1 MKRLVSIAVLICS
14 TLISVFAQNNP
25 YSIDDTCY
33 EYFKMADKLVA
44 DTNTDA
50 FEIANNALLKR
61 AQEVGDEKARTIFYV
76 EKLKRVIRFARIEE
90 DHQIG
95 NEMVEKQRRETQNVS
110 RETGFLQYFY
120 YAQTLTQT
128 YYINTRQE
136 IHAMALLREM
146 MDIASREQ
154 NEYGLW
160 QSNIYIAVLYQRQ
173 NDIINARKHTR
184 NAIEIYD
191 NSSDPTIRRQS
202 ITRQCCDLADFYHE
216 NPDSARFFIRKAEET
231 SLTHVDTL
239 RFRYY
244 KALFA
249 ALDKDTETY
258 SKHRDFCLSDQ
269 FMEDMVV
276 GSTNVLAYVDA
287 ILTKAPFEA
296 VVPLAQR
303 VTSRPSMLY
312 IRNLALAYNRE
323 DVAGEIGSIIIATL
337 YHDLSALN
345 DIKTEEMS
353 AIMHDSRLNI
363 QIERQRMQLLE
374 LWIAI
379 VVMTVALLALLIY
392 IAIKKNKN
400 KQ

>member
-1 MKRLVSIAVLICS
+1 MKRPVCIAVLICS

-33 EYFKMADKLVA
+33 EYYKMADKLVV

-95 NEMVEKQRRETQNVS
+95 NEMVEKQRRETQQVS

-120 YAQTLTQT
+120 YAQTLVQT

-146 MDIASREQ
+146 MDIAAREQ

-160 QSNIYIAVLYQRQ
+160 QSNIYVAILYQRQ

-184 NAIEIYD
+184 NAIDIYD

-216 NPDSARFFIRKAEET
+216 KPDSARFFIRKAEET
-231 SLTHVDTL
+231 SLTHSDTL

-269 FMEDMVV
+269 FMENMVA
-276 GSTNVLAYVDA
+276 GSTHVLAYVDA

-296 VVPLAQR
+296 VVPLAQQ
-303 VTSRPSMLY
+303 VNSRPSMLY
-312 IRNLALAYNRE
+312 SRNLALAYNRE
-323 DVAGEIGSIIIATL
+323 DVAGWMGSFIIATL
-337 YHDLSALN
+337 YRDISALN

-353 AIMHDSRLNI
+353 AMMHDSRLNL
-363 QIERQRMQLLE
+363 QIERQRTQILE

-379 VVMTVALLALLIY
+379 VVMAVALLALSIY
-392 IAIKKNKN
+392 IATKKNKN

>member
-14 TLISVFAQNNP
+14 TLLSAFAQNNP
-25 YSIDDTCY
+25 YAIDDTCY
-33 EYFKMADKLVA
+33 EYFKMAEKLIA
-44 DTNTDA
+44 DTDTDA
-50 FEIANNALLKR
+50 FDIANNALLKK
-61 AQEVGDEKARTIFYV
+61 AQEVGDEKARTLHYV
-76 EKLKRVIRFARIEE
+76 EKLKRTTRIARMQE
-90 DHQIG
+90 DRQLG
-95 NEMVEKQRRETQNVS
+95 NEMVEKQRRETQQIS

-128 YYINTRQE
+128 YYMNTRQE
-136 IHAMALLREM
+136 IHAMTLLREM
-146 MDIASREQ
+146 MDIASKEQ

-173 NDIINARKHTR
+173 NDIINARKHVR
-184 NAIEIYD
+184 NAIDIYD
-191 NSSDPTIRRQS
+191 KTTDPTIRRQS

-216 NPDSARFFIRKAEET
+216 IPDSARYYLRKAEET
-231 SLTHVDTL
+231 SLTHADTL

-249 ALDKDTETY
+249 ALDKDTESY

-269 FMEDMVV
+269 FLETQVP
-276 GSTNVLAYVDA
+276 GSSDVLAFADA
-287 ILTKAPFEA
+287 ILTNAPFNTAENIA
-296 VVPLAQR
+296 LRIGQR
-303 VTSRPSMLY
+303 HSLIY

-323 DVAGEIGSIIIATL
+323 DVAGWLGSFIIATL

-353 AIMHDSRLNI
+353 AMINNSRLNL

-374 LWIAI
+374 LWIAVSLLGI
-379 VVMTVALLALLIY
+379 ALLASLIY
-392 IAIKKNKN
+392 VFVRKNK
-400 KQ
+400 KQQ

>member
-1 MKRLVSIAVLICS
+1 MKRPVCIAVLICS

-33 EYFKMADKLVA
+33 EYYKMADKLVV

-50 FEIANNALLKR
+50 FEIANNALLQR
-61 AQEVGDEKARTIFYV
+61 AQEVGDEKARTLFYV

-95 NEMVEKQRRETQNVS
+95 NEMVEKQRRETQQVS

-120 YAQTLTQT
+120 YAQTIVQT

-146 MDIASREQ
+146 MDIAAREQ

-160 QSNIYIAVLYQRQ
+160 QSNIYVAILYQRQ

-184 NAIEIYD
+184 NAIDIYD

-202 ITRQCCDLADFYHE
+202 ITRQCCDLADFYHD

-231 SLTHVDTL
+231 SLTHADTL

-269 FMEDMVV
+269 FMENMVA

-296 VVPLAQR
+296 VVPLAQQ
-303 VTSRPSMLY
+303 VKSRPSMLY
-312 IRNLALAYNRE
+312 SRNLALAYNRE
-323 DVAGEIGSIIIATL
+323 DVAGWMGSFIIATL

-353 AIMHDSRLNI
+353 AMMHDSRLNL
-363 QIERQRMQLLE
+363 QIERQRTQILE

-379 VVMTVALLALLIY
+379 AVMAVALLALSIY
-392 IAIKKNKN
+392 IATKKNKN

>member
-1 MKRLVSIAVLICS
+1 MKRPVCIAVLICS

-33 EYFKMADKLVA
+33 EYYKMADKLVV

-95 NEMVEKQRRETQNVS
+95 NEMVEKQRLETQQVS

-120 YAQTLTQT
+120 YAQTLVQT

-146 MDIASREQ
+146 MDIAAREQ

-160 QSNIYIAVLYQRQ
+160 QSNIYVAILYQRQ

-184 NAIEIYD
+184 NAIDIYD

-231 SLTHVDTL
+231 SLTHADTL

-269 FMEDMVV
+269 FMENMVA
-276 GSTNVLAYVDA
+276 GSTDVLAYVDA

-296 VVPLAQR
+296 VVPLAQQ
-303 VTSRPSMLY
+303 VASRPSMLY
-312 IRNLALAYNRE
+312 SRNLALAYNRE
-323 DVAGEIGSIIIATL
+323 DVAGWMGSFIIATL

-353 AIMHDSRLNI
+353 AMMHDSRLNL
-363 QIERQRMQLLE
+363 QIERQRTQILE

-379 VVMTVALLALLIY
+379 AVMAVALLALSIY
-392 IAIKKNKN
+392 IATKKNKN

>member
-1 MKRLVSIAVLICS
+1 MKRPVCIAVLICS

-33 EYFKMADKLVA
+33 EYYKMADKLVV

-50 FEIANNALLKR
+50 FEIANNALLQR
-61 AQEVGDEKARTIFYV
+61 AQEVGDEKARTLFYV

-95 NEMVEKQRRETQNVS
+95 NEMVEKQRLETQQVS

-120 YAQTLTQT
+120 YAQTLVQT

-146 MDIASREQ
+146 MDIAAREQ

-160 QSNIYIAVLYQRQ
+160 QSNIYVAILYQRQ

-184 NAIEIYD
+184 NAIDIYD

-202 ITRQCCDLADFYHE
+202 ITRQCCDLADFYHD

-231 SLTHVDTL
+231 SLTHADTL

-269 FMEDMVV
+269 FMENMVA

-296 VVPLAQR
+296 VVPLAQQ
-303 VTSRPSMLY
+303 VKSRPSMLY
-312 IRNLALAYNRE
+312 SRNLALAYNRE
-323 DVAGEIGSIIIATL
+323 DVAGWMGSFIIATL

-353 AIMHDSRLNI
+353 AMMHDSRLNL
-363 QIERQRMQLLE
+363 QIERQRTQLLG

-379 VVMTVALLALLIY
+379 AMMAVALLALSIY
-392 IAIKKNKN
+392 IATKKNKN

>member
-1 MKRLVSIAVLICS
+1 MKRPVCIAVLICS

-33 EYFKMADKLVA
+33 EYYKMADKLVV

-50 FEIANNALLKR
+50 FEIANNALLQR
-61 AQEVGDEKARTIFYV
+61 AQEVGDEKARTLFYV

-95 NEMVEKQRRETQNVS
+95 NEMVEKQRRETQQVS

-120 YAQTLTQT
+120 YAQTIVQT

-146 MDIASREQ
+146 MDIAAREQ

-160 QSNIYIAVLYQRQ
+160 QSNIYVAILYQRQ

-184 NAIEIYD
+184 NAIDIYD

-202 ITRQCCDLADFYHE
+202 ITRQCCDLADFYHD

-231 SLTHVDTL
+231 SLTHADTL

-269 FMEDMVV
+269 FMENMVA

-296 VVPLAQR
+296 VVPLAQQ
-303 VTSRPSMLY
+303 VKSRPSMLY
-312 IRNLALAYNRE
+312 SRNLALAYNRE
-323 DVAGEIGSIIIATL
+323 DVARWIGSFIIATL

-353 AIMHDSRLNI
+353 AMMHDSRLNL
-363 QIERQRMQLLE
+363 QIERQRTQLLG

-379 VVMTVALLALLIY
+379 AVMAVALLALSIY
-392 IAIKKNKN
+392 IATKKNKN

>member
-1 MKRLVSIAVLICS
+1 MKRLVSIAVLICW
-14 TLISVFAQNNP
+14 TLISAFAQNNP

-76 EKLKRVIRFARIEE
+76 EKLKRVIRFARFEE

-95 NEMVEKQRRETQNVS
+95 NEMVEKQRRETQQIS

-146 MDIASREQ
+146 MDIATKEQ

-184 NAIEIYD
+184 KAIEIYD

-269 FMEDMVV
+269 FMEDMVI

-303 VTSRPSMLY
+303 ITSRPSMLY
-312 IRNLALAYNRE
+312 SRNLALAYNRE
-323 DVAGEIGSIIIATL
+323 DVAGLIGSIIIATL

-353 AIMHDSRLNI
+353 AIMHDSRLNL

-374 LWIAI
+374 LWIAVSLLGI
-379 VVMTVALLALLIY
+379 ALLASLIY
-392 IAIKKNKN
+392 VFVRKNK
-400 KQ
+400 KQQ

>member
-33 EYFKMADKLVA
+33 EYFKMADKLVS

-61 AQEVGDEKARTIFYV
+61 AQEIGDEKARTIFYV

-95 NEMVEKQRRETQNVS
+95 NEMVEKQRRETQHVS

-120 YAQTLTQT
+120 YAQTLVQT
-128 YYINTRQE
+128 YYMNTRQE
-136 IHAMALLREM
+136 IHAMSLLREM
-146 MDIASREQ
+146 MDIAAKEQ

-160 QSNIYIAVLYQRQ
+160 QSNIYIAILYQRQ
-173 NDIINARKHTR
+173 NDIVNARKHTR
-184 NAIEIYD
+184 NAIDIYD
-191 NSSDPTIRRQS
+191 NSSDPTVRRQS
-202 ITRQCCDLADFYHE
+202 ITRQCCDLADYYQE
-216 NPDSARFFIRKAEET
+216 KPDSARFFIRKAEET

-269 FMEDMVV
+269 FMESMVA
-276 GSTNVLAYVDA
+276 GSTIVLAYVDA
-287 ILTKAPFEA
+287 ILTKAPLEA
-296 VVPLAQR
+296 VVPLAKQ

-323 DVAGEIGSIIIATL
+323 DVAGWLGSFIIATL
-337 YHDLSALN
+337 YQDISALN
-345 DIKTEEMS
+345 DVKTEEMS
-353 AIMHDSRLNI
+353 AMINNSRLNL
-363 QIERQRMQLLE
+363 QLERQKTQLLE
-374 LWIAI
+374 LWIAVSLLGI
-379 VVMTVALLALLIY
+379 ALLASLIY
-392 IAIKKNKN
+392 VFVRKNK
-400 KQ
+400 KQQ

>member
-1 MKRLVSIAVLICS
+1 MKRLVSIALIFCS
-14 TLISVFAQNNP
+14 ALFTAFAQNNP

-33 EYFKMADKLVA
+33 EYFKMADKLVSET
-44 DTNTDA
+44 DTDA

-76 EKLKRVIRFARIEE
+76 EKLKRTIRFARMEE
-90 DHQIG
+90 DLQVG
-95 NEMVEKQRRETQNVS
+95 NEKVEKQRRETQQVA
-110 RETGFLQYFY
+110 RETGYLQYFY
-120 YAQTLTQT
+120 YAQTMTQT
-128 YYINTRQE
+128 YYMNTRQE
-136 IHAMALLREM
+136 IHAMSLLREM
-146 MDIASREQ
+146 MDIATREQ

-173 NDIINARKHTR
+173 NDIINARKHART
-184 NAIEIYD
+184 AIEIYD

-202 ITRQCCDLADFYHE
+202 ITHQCCDLADYYQEF
-216 NPDSARFFIRKAEET
+216 PDSALFFLKKAEES
-231 SLTHVDTL
+231 SLTHRDTV

-249 ALDKDTETY
+249 ALDKDKDPY
-258 SKHRDFCLSDQ
+258 AKHRNYCL
-269 FMEDMVV
+269 EDRFLDN
-276 GSTNVLAYVDA
+276 NVQGADKVFSCVDA
-287 ILTKAPFEA
+287 ILDHASLDT
-296 VVPLAQR
+296 
-303 VTSRPSMLY
+303 VTQYAIKIVSRPSMLF

-323 DVAGEIGSIIIATL
+323 DVAVWMGSLIIATL
-337 YHDLSALN
+337 YGDISALN
-345 DIKTEEMS
+345 DVKTEEMS
-353 AIMHDSRLNI
+353 AIMHDSRLDL

-392 IAIKKNKN
+392 IATKKNKN

>member
-44 DTNTDA
+44 NTNTDA

-95 NEMVEKQRRETQNVS
+95 NEMVEKQRRETQHVS

-120 YAQTLTQT
+120 YAQTLVQT
-128 YYINTRQE
+128 YYMNTRQE

-146 MDIASREQ
+146 MDIAAREQ

-160 QSNIYIAVLYQRQ
+160 QSNIYIAALYQRQ
-173 NDIINARKHTR
+173 NDIINARKHVR
-184 NAIEIYD
+184 NAIDIYD
-191 NSSDPTIRRQS
+191 KTTDPTIRRQS
-202 ITRQCCDLADFYHE
+202 LTRQCCDLADFYHE
-216 NPDSARFFIRKAEET
+216 KPDSARFFIRKAEET

-269 FMEDMVV
+269 FMESMVA
-276 GSTNVLAYVDA
+276 GSTIVLAYVDA
-287 ILTKAPFEA
+287 ILTKAPLEA
-296 VVPLAQR
+296 VVPLAKQ

-323 DVAGEIGSIIIATL
+323 DVAGWIGSFIIATL

-353 AIMHDSRLNI
+353 AIMHDSRLNL

-392 IAIKKNKN
+392 IATKKNKN

>member
-1 MKRLVSIAVLICS
+1 MKRPVCIAVLICS

-33 EYFKMADKLVA
+33 EYYKMADKLVV

-95 NEMVEKQRRETQNVS
+95 NEMVEKQRLETQQVS

-120 YAQTLTQT
+120 YAQTLVQT

-146 MDIASREQ
+146 MDIAAREQ

-160 QSNIYIAVLYQRQ
+160 QSNIYVAILYQRQ

-184 NAIEIYD
+184 NAIDIYD

-231 SLTHVDTL
+231 SLTHADTL

-269 FMEDMVV
+269 FMENMVA
-276 GSTNVLAYVDA
+276 GSTDVLAYVDA

-296 VVPLAQR
+296 IVPLAQQ
-303 VTSRPSMLY
+303 VASRPSMLY
-312 IRNLALAYNRE
+312 SRNLALAYNRE
-323 DVAGEIGSIIIATL
+323 DVAGWMGSFIIATL

-353 AIMHDSRLNI
+353 AMMHDSRLNL
-363 QIERQRMQLLE
+363 QIERQRTQILE

-379 VVMTVALLALLIY
+379 AVMAVALLALSIY
-392 IAIKKNKN
+392 IATKKNKN

>member
-1 MKRLVSIAVLICS
+1 MKRPVCIAVLICS

-33 EYFKMADKLVA
+33 EYYKMADKLVV

-50 FEIANNALLKR
+50 FEIANNALLQR
-61 AQEVGDEKARTIFYV
+61 AQEVGDEKARTLFYV

-95 NEMVEKQRRETQNVS
+95 NEMVEKQRRETQQVS

-120 YAQTLTQT
+120 YAQTIVQT

-146 MDIASREQ
+146 MDIAAREQ

-160 QSNIYIAVLYQRQ
+160 QSNIYVAILYQRQ

-184 NAIEIYD
+184 NAIDIYD

-231 SLTHVDTL
+231 SLTHADTL

-269 FMEDMVV
+269 FMENMVA

-296 VVPLAQR
+296 VVPLAQQ
-303 VTSRPSMLY
+303 VKSRPSMLY
-312 IRNLALAYNRE
+312 SRNLALAYNRE
-323 DVAGEIGSIIIATL
+323 DVAGWMGSFIIATL

-353 AIMHDSRLNI
+353 AMMHDSRLNLK
-363 QIERQRMQLLE
+363 IERQRTQILE

-379 VVMTVALLALLIY
+379 AVMAVALLALSIY
-392 IAIKKNKN
+392 IATKKNKN

>member
-1 MKRLVSIAVLICS
+1 MKRPVCIAVLICS

-33 EYFKMADKLVA
+33 EYYKMADKLVV

-95 NEMVEKQRRETQNVS
+95 NEMVEKQRLETQQVS

-120 YAQTLTQT
+120 YAQTLVQT

-146 MDIASREQ
+146 MDIAAREQ

-160 QSNIYIAVLYQRQ
+160 QSNIYVAILYQRQ

-184 NAIEIYD
+184 NAIDIYD

-231 SLTHVDTL
+231 SLTHADTL

-269 FMEDMVV
+269 FMENMVA
-276 GSTNVLAYVDA
+276 GSTDVLAYVDA

-296 VVPLAQR
+296 VVPLAQQ
-303 VTSRPSMLY
+303 VASRPSMLY
-312 IRNLALAYNRE
+312 SRNLALAYNRE
-323 DVAGEIGSIIIATL
+323 DVAGWMGSFIIATL
-337 YHDLSALN
+337 YNDLSALN

-353 AIMHDSRLNI
+353 AMMHDSRLNL
-363 QIERQRMQLLE
+363 QIERQRTQILE

-379 VVMTVALLALLIY
+379 AVMAVALLALSIY
-392 IAIKKNKN
+392 IATKKNKN

>member
-1 MKRLVSIAVLICS
+1 MKRPVCIAVLICS

-33 EYFKMADKLVA
+33 EYYKMADKLVV

-95 NEMVEKQRRETQNVS
+95 NEMVEKQRLETQQVS

-120 YAQTLTQT
+120 YAQTLVQT

-146 MDIASREQ
+146 MDIAAREQ

-160 QSNIYIAVLYQRQ
+160 QSNIYVAILYQRQ

-184 NAIEIYD
+184 NAIDIYD

-231 SLTHVDTL
+231 SLTHADTL

-269 FMEDMVV
+269 FMENMVA

-296 VVPLAQR
+296 VVPLAQQ
-303 VTSRPSMLY
+303 VASRPSMLY
-312 IRNLALAYNRE
+312 SRNLALAYNRE
-323 DVAGEIGSIIIATL
+323 DVAGWMGSYIIATL

-353 AIMHDSRLNI
+353 AMMHDSRLNL
-363 QIERQRMQLLE
+363 QIERQRTQILE

-379 VVMTVALLALLIY
+379 AVMAVALLALSIY
-392 IAIKKNKN
+392 IATKKNKN

>member
-1 MKRLVSIAVLICS
+1 MKRPVCIAVLICS

-33 EYFKMADKLVA
+33 EYYKMADKLVV

-95 NEMVEKQRRETQNVS
+95 NEMVEKQRLETQQVS

-120 YAQTLTQT
+120 YAQTLVQT

-146 MDIASREQ
+146 MDIAAREQ

-160 QSNIYIAVLYQRQ
+160 QSNIYVAILYQRQ

-184 NAIEIYD
+184 NAIDIYD

-231 SLTHVDTL
+231 SLTHADTL

-269 FMEDMVV
+269 FMENMVA
-276 GSTNVLAYVDA
+276 GSTHVLAYVDA

-303 VTSRPSMLY
+303 VASRPSMLY
-312 IRNLALAYNRE
+312 SRNLALAYNRE
-323 DVAGEIGSIIIATL
+323 DVAGWMGSFIIATL
-337 YHDLSALN
+337 YRDISALN

-353 AIMHDSRLNI
+353 AMMHDSRLNL
-363 QIERQRMQLLE
+363 QIERQRTQILE

-379 VVMTVALLALLIY
+379 AVMAVALLALSIY
-392 IAIKKNKN
+392 IATKKNKN

>member
-1 MKRLVSIAVLICS
+1 MKRPVCIAVLICS

-33 EYFKMADKLVA
+33 EYYKMADKLVV

-95 NEMVEKQRRETQNVS
+95 NEMVEKQRLETQQVS

-120 YAQTLTQT
+120 YAQTLVQT

-146 MDIASREQ
+146 MDIAAREQ

-160 QSNIYIAVLYQRQ
+160 QSNIYVAILYQRQ

-184 NAIEIYD
+184 NAIDIYD

-231 SLTHVDTL
+231 SLTHADTL

-269 FMEDMVV
+269 FMENMVA
-276 GSTNVLAYVDA
+276 GSTDVLAYVDA

-296 VVPLAQR
+296 IVPLAQQ
-303 VTSRPSMLY
+303 VKSRPSMLY
-312 IRNLALAYNRE
+312 SRNLALAYNRE
-323 DVAGEIGSIIIATL
+323 DVAGWMGSFIIATL

-353 AIMHDSRLNI
+353 AMMHDSRLNL
-363 QIERQRMQLLE
+363 QIERQRTQILE

-379 VVMTVALLALLIY
+379 VVMAVALLALSIY
-392 IAIKKNKN
+392 IATKKNKN

>member
-1 MKRLVSIAVLICS
+1 MKRPVCIAVLICS

-33 EYFKMADKLVA
+33 EYYKMADKLVV

-50 FEIANNALLKR
+50 FEIANNALLQR
-61 AQEVGDEKARTIFYV
+61 AQEVGDEKARTLFYV

-95 NEMVEKQRRETQNVS
+95 NEMVEKQRRETQQVS

-120 YAQTLTQT
+120 YAQTIVQT

-146 MDIASREQ
+146 MDIAAREQ

-160 QSNIYIAVLYQRQ
+160 QSNIYVAILYQRQ

-184 NAIEIYD
+184 NAIDIYD

-202 ITRQCCDLADFYHE
+202 ITRQCCDLADFYHD

-231 SLTHVDTL
+231 SLTHADTL

-269 FMEDMVV
+269 FMENMVA

-296 VVPLAQR
+296 VVPLAQQ
-303 VTSRPSMLY
+303 VKSRPSMLY
-312 IRNLALAYNRE
+312 SRNLALAYNRE
-323 DVAGEIGSIIIATL
+323 DVARWIGSFIIATL

-353 AIMHDSRLNI
+353 AMMHDSRLNL
-363 QIERQRMQLLE
+363 QIERQRTQLLG

-379 VVMTVALLALLIY
+379 AMMAVALLALSIY
-392 IAIKKNKN
+392 IATKKNKN

>member
-1 MKRLVSIAVLICS
+1 MKRPVCIAVLICS

-33 EYFKMADKLVA
+33 EYYKMADKLVV

-95 NEMVEKQRRETQNVS
+95 NEMVEKQRLETQQVS

-120 YAQTLTQT
+120 YAQTLVQT

-146 MDIASREQ
+146 MDIAAREQ

-160 QSNIYIAVLYQRQ
+160 QSNIYVAILYQRQ

-184 NAIEIYD
+184 NAIDIYD

-231 SLTHVDTL
+231 SLTHADTL

-269 FMEDMVV
+269 FMENMVA
-276 GSTNVLAYVDA
+276 GSTDVLAYVDA

-296 VVPLAQR
+296 IVPLAQQ
-303 VTSRPSMLY
+303 VKSRPSMLY
-312 IRNLALAYNRE
+312 SRNLALAYNRE
-323 DVAGEIGSIIIATL
+323 DVAGWMGSFIIATL

-353 AIMHDSRLNI
+353 AMMHDSRLNL
-363 QIERQRMQLLE
+363 QIERQRTQILE

-379 VVMTVALLALLIY
+379 AVMAVALLALSIY
-392 IAIKKNKN
+392 IATKKNKN

>member
-1 MKRLVSIAVLICS
+1 MKRPVCIAVLICS

-33 EYFKMADKLVA
+33 EYYKMADKLVV

-95 NEMVEKQRRETQNVS
+95 NEMVEKQRLETQQVS

-120 YAQTLTQT
+120 YAQTLVQT

-146 MDIASREQ
+146 MDIAAREQ

-160 QSNIYIAVLYQRQ
+160 QSNIYVAILYQRQ

-184 NAIEIYD
+184 NAIDIYD

-231 SLTHVDTL
+231 SLTHADTL

-269 FMEDMVV
+269 FMENMVA
-276 GSTNVLAYVDA
+276 GSTDVLAYVDA

-296 VVPLAQR
+296 IVPLAQH
-303 VTSRPSMLY
+303 VASRPSMLY
-312 IRNLALAYNRE
+312 SRNLALAYNRE
-323 DVAGEIGSIIIATL
+323 DVAGWMGSFIIATL

-353 AIMHDSRLNI
+353 AMMHDSRLNL
-363 QIERQRMQLLE
+363 QIERQRTQILE

-379 VVMTVALLALLIY
+379 AVMAVALLALSIY
-392 IAIKKNKN
+392 IATKKNKN

>member
-1 MKRLVSIAVLICS
+1 MKRPVCIAVLICS

-33 EYFKMADKLVA
+33 EYYKMADKLVV

-95 NEMVEKQRRETQNVS
+95 NEMVEKQRLETQQVS

-120 YAQTLTQT
+120 YAQTLVQT

-146 MDIASREQ
+146 MDIAAREQ

-160 QSNIYIAVLYQRQ
+160 QSNIYVAILYQRQ

-184 NAIEIYD
+184 NAIDIYD

-231 SLTHVDTL
+231 SLTHADTL

-269 FMEDMVV
+269 FMENMVA
-276 GSTNVLAYVDA
+276 GSTDVLAYVDA

-296 VVPLAQR
+296 IVPLAQQ
-303 VTSRPSMLY
+303 VASRPSMLY
-312 IRNLALAYNRE
+312 SRNLALAYNRE
-323 DVAGEIGSIIIATL
+323 DVAGWMGSFIIATL

-353 AIMHDSRLNI
+353 AMMHDSRLNL
-363 QIERQRMQLLE
+363 QIERQRTQILE

-379 VVMTVALLALLIY
+379 AVMTVALLALSIY
-392 IAIKKNKN
+392 IATKKNKN

>member
-1 MKRLVSIAVLICS
+1 MKRPVCIAVLICS

-33 EYFKMADKLVA
+33 EYYKMADKLVV

-95 NEMVEKQRRETQNVS
+95 NEMVEKQRLETQQVS

-120 YAQTLTQT
+120 YAQTLVQT

-146 MDIASREQ
+146 MDIAAREQ

-160 QSNIYIAVLYQRQ
+160 QSNIYVAILYQRQ

-184 NAIEIYD
+184 NAIDIYD

-231 SLTHVDTL
+231 SLTHADTL

-269 FMEDMVV
+269 FMENMVA

-296 VVPLAQR
+296 VVPLAQQ
-303 VTSRPSMLY
+303 VASRPSMLY
-312 IRNLALAYNRE
+312 SRNLALAYNRE
-323 DVAGEIGSIIIATL
+323 DVAGWMGSFIIATL

-353 AIMHDSRLNI
+353 AMMHDSRLNL
-363 QIERQRMQLLE
+363 QIERQRTQILE

-379 VVMTVALLALLIY
+379 AVMAVALLALSIY
-392 IAIKKNKN
+392 IATKKNKN